1 MITRWALN
9 NAVKPYLSTLLNTAN
24 MYSGI
29 TVKTHVKTVNLKYSG
44 LMYYAQLFTI
54 QSTMP
59 KWVQ

>member
-29 TVKTHVKTVNLKYSG
+29 TVKTHVKTVKLNHSG
-44 LMYYAQLFTI
+44 LLYHVQVFVV
-54 QSTMP
+54 QSTTQ
-59 KWVQ
+59 KCT